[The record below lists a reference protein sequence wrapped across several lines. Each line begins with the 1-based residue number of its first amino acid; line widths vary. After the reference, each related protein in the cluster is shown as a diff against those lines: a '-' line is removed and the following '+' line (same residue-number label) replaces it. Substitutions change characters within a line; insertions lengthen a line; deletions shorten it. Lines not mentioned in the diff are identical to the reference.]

1 MNNSENKK
9 VDVHLFYDLCVE
21 AHIDIREVIRAIEE
35 AIELGYID
43 WQSEKEFIMRL
54 IADPDPGDIFKL
66 MTHAESLLDPLEAW
80 RVMALKINTIEKEKR
95 DKYEYYKIAHRCAQV
110 ENFILTLKLY

>member
-1 MNNSENKK
+1 
-9 VDVHLFYDLCVE
+9 
-21 AHIDIREVIRAIEE
+21 
-35 AIELGYID
+35 
-43 WQSEKEFIMRL
+43 
-54 IADPDPGDIFKL
+54 